1 MENFGRIPRGTYGKL
16 CPKPAPALTPRV
28 HIGPIVEAAVP
39 RRSDELPPP
48 SPLKDVTNDLSFRS
62 LSNFASYSRFFASA
76 ASFSLC
82 ALSKSAREAATS
94 SFDKTIILYL
104 AVLAPW
110 SCPSYILLR
119 CLGPR
124 WPPYQLYHTRCSHL
138 LMATVLA

>member
-1 MENFGRIPRGTYGKL
+1 MGNFGTIPRGTYGKL

-28 HIGPIVEAAVP
+28 HIGTIVEAAIP

-48 SPLKDVTNDLSFRS
+48 SPLKDVPSGLSLRS

-76 ASFSLC
+76 ASISLC
-82 ALSKSAREAATS
+82 ALSKSARKAATS

-104 AVLAPW
+104 VIPAPS
-110 SCPSYILLR
+110 SCLSYILPR

-124 WPPYQLYHTRCSHL
+124 WPPYQLYHTPCSRP